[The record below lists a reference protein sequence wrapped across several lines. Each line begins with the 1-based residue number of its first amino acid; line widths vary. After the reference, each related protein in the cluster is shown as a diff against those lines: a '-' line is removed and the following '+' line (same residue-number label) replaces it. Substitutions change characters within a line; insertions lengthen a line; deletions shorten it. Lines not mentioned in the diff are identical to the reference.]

1 MPLLFSIGILFGSC
15 KKETDPTPAG
25 PENPYLVSSNLIG
38 TYQPADLSRRLGN
51 IPGVSLFTRFPVK
64 VYKIT
69 YRTVD
74 AAGTEV
80 QASGAAVV
88 PVMNHPAALLSHQH
102 GTITS
107 ESGAPSNY
115 GNSSEVWSAGTVL
128 ASSGY
133 VVSAPDYLGYGA
145 AKNIS
150 HPYEHRATLASASRD
165 MLRAVR
171 ELCVTEKVA
180 LNGQLFL
187 TGYSEGGY
195 ATMSLHKLLEEGHA
209 DEFTVTASAPP
220 PGAYDKTEFAKYIL
234 NSDQPLS
241 FINTYLWVLQTYNTV
256 YGLNRPFS
264 YYLNEPYATQ
274 VQQTARGQRGPEPAE
289 AVCAGFKA
297 AVLDGTDASCS
308 RPLPINDVY
317 DWKPTAPVALFHG
330 TDDDFVT
337 LLQLQHA
344 YDAMRR
350 RGATQVELRPI
361 QGGNHFSSAAQFAL
375 GHVRLL
381 RAVPRNAGIRELEN
395 YGVWAL
401 ASLRI
406 RE

>member
-1 MPLLFSIGILFGSC
+1 MLFSFFKYGKACYALMPLLFSIGILSGSC
-15 KKETDPTPAG
+15 KKETDPLPAG
-25 PENPYLVSSNLIG
+25 PENRYLVSSDLVG
-38 TYQPADLSRRLGN
+38 TYQPADLGRRLGN

-88 PVMNHPAALLSHQH
+88 PVMNQPAALLSHQH

-209 DEFTVTASAPP
+209 DEFTVTASAPAA
-220 PGAYDKTEFAKYIL
+220 GAYDKTAFAKYIL

-264 YYLNEPYATQ
+264 YYLNEPYATR
-274 VQQTARGQRGPEPAE
+274 VQQ
-289 AVCAGFKA
+289 A
-297 AVLDGTDASCS
+297 APRPMWTRTRRSC
-308 RPLPINDVY
+308 L
-317 DWKPTAPVALFHG
+317 H
-330 TDDDFVT
+330 
-337 LLQLQHA
+337 
-344 YDAMRR
+344 
-350 RGATQVELRPI
+350 
-361 QGGNHFSSAAQFAL
+361 
-375 GHVRLL
+375 RL
-381 RAVPRNAGIRELEN
+381 
-395 YGVWAL
+395 
-401 ASLRI
+401 
-406 RE
+406 

>member
-1 MPLLFSIGILFGSC
+1 VLSLYHFQSTSNVIFILQIRQSVLC
-15 KKETDPTPAG
+15 PHAPAVQHRHPVWELQKETDPLPAG
-25 PENPYLVSSNLIG
+25 PENRYLVSSDLVG
-38 TYQPADLSRRLGN
+38 TYQPADLGRRLGN

-195 ATMSLHKLLEEGHA
+195 ATMSLHKLLEEEHA
-209 DEFTVTASAPP
+209 DEFTVTASAPA
-220 PGAYDKTEFAKYIL
+220 PGRTTR
-234 NSDQPLS
+234 PLLPS
-241 FINTYLWVLQTYNTV
+241 TSSIQTSRCRSSTPTCGCCKPTTPCT
-256 YGLNRPFS
+256 GLNRPFS
-264 YYLNEPYATQ
+264 YYLNEPYATL
-274 VQQTARGQRGPEPAE
+274 VQQSGAPGQCGPNPQKLFAP
-289 AVCAGFKA
+289 GFKA
-297 AVLDGTDASCS
+297 PC
-308 RPLPINDVY
+308 
-317 DWKPTAPVALFHG
+317 
-330 TDDDFVT
+330 
-337 LLQLQHA
+337 
-344 YDAMRR
+344 
-350 RGATQVELRPI
+350 
-361 QGGNHFSSAAQFAL
+361 
-375 GHVRLL
+375 
-381 RAVPRNAGIRELEN
+381 
-395 YGVWAL
+395 
-401 ASLRI
+401 
-406 RE
+406 